1 MAKPK
6 AKTKTRAR
14 PKAKPRAKA
23 RAKAPSSKL
32 PRITLS
38 SLRRPPGSHRA
49 RIRKGRGP
57 GSGIGKTAGRGG
69 KGQTARTG
77 GQTRPGFEGGQ
88 MPLIRRIPKRGF
100 TNPFKQPAQVVNVRH
115 LGKLAEGVEVTPGTL
130 FSLYDLFAGGSFGR
144 ATVFALGIMPYIS
157 ASIVFQLAA
166 PVFPIV
172 EKMQRDE
179 EGRKKLT
186 QWTRYLT
193 VVLCLFQAYG
203 YGLFTEQI
211 PGAVATPGF
220 FFRLTTVLTLTTG
233 GVFVMWLGEQIT
245 ERGIGNGASLLIFFS
260 IVERIWPETI
270 RTIDAL
276 QARSLGVPTLLA
288 VLVVMVLVVAGTVA
302 VTVAARR
309 IPIQIPRK
317 VMGRGRIREGQKTF
331 IPLRLNTAN
340 VMPIIF
346 AQSLII
352 VPGTIAA
359 FSGNQTLKHLAE
371 YFSVTSPVYL
381 ITSALLIIFFAYFY
395 TSIIFN
401 PVDLAEN
408 LKKQGGFI
416 PGVKPGAATADYID
430 DVLSRITFPGAI
442 FLTIVAMLPIVV
454 SNTFNMPFG
463 FGGTALLIVVG
474 VALDTVTQVQQHLLL
489 RHYDG
494 FMKEGRVKFRG
505 RQRYM

>member
-1 MAKPK
+1 MAFRLPI
-6 AKTKTRAR
+6 ALNVF
-14 PKAKPRAKA
+14 
-23 RAKAPSSKL
+23 KL
-32 PRITLS
+32 PEDLWDKFSVTFLCLVVYRVGAHIAT
-38 SLRRPPGSHRA
+38 PG
-49 RIRKGRGP
+49 
-57 GSGIGKTAGRGG
+57 
-69 KGQTARTG
+69 
-77 GQTRPGFEGGQ
+77 
-88 MPLIRRIPKRGF
+88 
-100 TNPFKQPAQVVNVRH
+100 VNVQA
-115 LGKLAEGVEVTPGTL
+115 LADFLRNQGQGTL
-130 FSLYDLFAGGSFGR
+130 FSLYDLFAGGGFSR

-179 EGRKKLT
+179 EGRKTLT

-193 VVLCLFQAYG
+193 AVLCVFQAYG
-203 YGLFTEQI
+203 YAVFTEQL
-211 PGAVATPGF
+211 PGAVAQPGWG
-220 FFRLTTVLTLTTG
+220 FRLTTVLTLSTG
-233 GVFVMWLGEQIT
+233 GMFVMWLGEQIT

-260 IVERIWPETI
+260 IIERMWPETL
-270 RTIDAL
+270 RTVEAL
-276 QARSLGVPTLLA
+276 KAHSLTFPTLLI
-288 VLVVMVLVVAGTVA
+288 VLAVMVLVVAGTVA

-309 IPIQIPRK
+309 VPIQIPRK

-331 IPLRLNTAN
+331 IPLRINSSG

-352 VPGTIAA
+352 VPGTLAT
-359 FSGNQTLKHLAE
+359 FSGNPLLKRIAE
-371 YFSVTSPVYL
+371 YFSVTSWVYIISSAVL
-381 ITSALLIIFFAYFY
+381 IVFFAYFY

-408 LKKQGGFI
+408 LKKQGGFV

-430 DVLSRITFPGAI
+430 QVLSRITFPGAI
-442 FLTIVAMLPIVV
+442 FLTLVAMLPIVI
-454 SNTFNMPFG
+454 SNVMNMPFG

-474 VALDTVTQVQQHLLL
+474 VALDTVQQVQQHLLL

-505 RQRYM
+505 RQQRYM